1 MAGLG
6 KQIVE
11 SKFFDLDD
19 IIASSESTSCTF
31 EIGELNPDF
40 FQEMVGIVKPTQ
52 NAEGYGVDTPLWLLN
67 PDIIKTPVT
76 VRFYESSFKNVISSQ
91 IHLPQ
96 AYSVNM
102 QGVLNADARNVNLSR
117 MQQQFYTNG
126 MQLCYLTKKQNPD
139 GALNLARCLL
149 STVTQRL
156 GGIISSS
163 ANQRTKG
170 DRFDGLEIKVFLEGK
185 RCKDD
190 IDRWLRQD
198 NKSMSKKRKRNS

>member
-76 VRFYESSFKNVISSQ
+76 